1 MELTLAVDFGSTFT
15 KVAALDLKNEQ
26 LVGIAKA
33 PSTVDTNVMVGLQDA
48 IRSLQEK
55 IGNNELNIKQVFSCS
70 SAAGGLRMVVAGLVN
85 ELTTKAAR
93 EAALGAGAKVI
104 GTYSY
109 GLSLDDLKDIELIA
123 PDLILL
129 TGGTDGGNTKVMLH
143 NASAI
148 GASSL
153 DVPIILAG
161 NKMAAE
167 AAQSILKNAG
177 KYVVSVE
184 NVLPELDRLNIEPA
198 RASIREI
205 FMERIIRAKGID
217 KAQEFVGRTIL
228 PTPMAI
234 LKGAALLSH
243 GSGDEEGLG
252 ELMVIDIGGAT
263 TDVFSVA
270 YGHPSS
276 PGVIF
281 KGLPEPYEKRT
292 VEGDLG
298 LRYNA
303 LTILDTAGKEKIIH
317 KIETVGGYSI
327 QIKKLEEAVHNLSAR
342 VNTVPASK
350 EDFLID
356 VGLAS
361 SAAEIAAGRHAGKIE
376 EIYYPTGKVIVQY
389 GKNLTGIKHIIGTGG
404 IFASGK
410 EPRRILESACF
421 DEKTPDS
428 LRPMNPNFYVDECY
442 ILYAVGLLAEEYPST
457 VLKIIK
463 KHLRKV

>member
-33 PSTVDTNVMVGLQDA
+33 PSTVDTNVMVGLKDA

-55 IGNNELNIKQVFSCS
+55 IGNNELNIKQVFSS

-93 EAALGAGAKVI
+93 KAALGAGAKVI

-109 GLSLDDLKDIELIA
+109 GLSLDDLKDIELIV

-129 TGGTDGGNTKVMLH
+129 TGSDGGNTKVMLH
-143 NASAI
+143 NASVI

-167 AAQSILKNAG
+167 AARSILKNAG

-198 RASIREI
+198 RASIRDI

-217 KAQEFVGRTIL
+217 KAQEFVGRIL

-243 GSGDEEGLG
+243 GSWDEEGLG
-252 ELMVIDIGGAT
+252 ELMVIDIVGAT

-298 LRYNA
+298 IRYNA

-389 GKNLTGIKHIIGTGG
+389 GKT
-404 IFASGK
+404 SQ
-410 EPRRILESACF
+410 E
-421 DEKTPDS
+421 
-428 LRPMNPNFYVDECY
+428 
-442 ILYAVGLLAEEYPST
+442 
-457 VLKIIK
+457 
-463 KHLRKV
+463 